1 MKKITLSAI
10 LFALFTANNAI
21 AGPVCA
27 AKAANIQKQ
36 ITYAKQHN
44 NAHQVAGLE
53 KALQEVNQHCTDA
66 GEHRDIQKKVT
77 KAEKDVAEA
86 KSDISERQ
94 IDIKEAQAKGDQK
107 KVRKLQSKL
116 ASDQTK
122 LREKQTALDIL
133 RAEQA
138 QMSKL

>member
-1 MKKITLSAI
+1 MKKITLS
-10 LFALFTANNAI
+10 LMLFTLFVTSNAI
-21 AGPVCA
+21 AGPVCT
-27 AKAANIQKQ
+27 AKAANIRKQ
-36 ITYAKQHN
+36 INYAKQHN
-44 NAHQVAGLE
+44 NTHQVAGLE

-66 GEHRDIQKKVT
+66 GEYRDIQKKVT
-77 KAEKDVAEA
+77 EAEKDVAEV

-122 LREKQTALDIL
+122 LREKQTALNNL